1 MCYPVAQ
8 LLLTAVKSQVLF
20 LPRQRAT
27 MATEWMLWFKAKD
40 TWPQTLKPKRLLPWP
55 GGLLVWFHEDP
66 LSLCIFLSTAWES
79 LLSSQVPLALW
90 HRSRGH
96 HQFYP
101 IPSMTKHLSLCL
113 PGSSSS
119 FLFLT
124 LNQNSIRHYLL
135 YVGTSSKIVTVHLLL
150 LMGGG
155 GKGEM
160 RFLNEATMGT
170 GWRVVARVHLMIWD
184 SWDPHNQINSACYS

>member
-20 LPRQRAT
+20 LPRQHAT

-155 GKGEM
+155 
-160 RFLNEATMGT
+160 
-170 GWRVVARVHLMIWD
+170 W
-184 SWDPHNQINSACYS
+184 